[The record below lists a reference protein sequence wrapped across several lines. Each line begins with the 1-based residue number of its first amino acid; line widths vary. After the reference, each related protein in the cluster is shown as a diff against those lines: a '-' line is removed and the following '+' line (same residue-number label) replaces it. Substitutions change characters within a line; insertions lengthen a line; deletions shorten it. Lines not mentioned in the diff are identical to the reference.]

1 MDERGMD
8 QAVDAYFTNEPYY
21 PHSPPRLRKPQGV
34 ALPDADSPVELLQL
48 YEDGGTWATFQTGTS
63 PPVRSF

>member
-8 QAVDAYFTNEPYY
+8 QAVDAYFANDPYY
-21 PHSPPRLRKPQGV
+21 PRPPPHLRKPQGG
-34 ALPDADSPVELLQL
+34 ALFDADSPVELLQL
-48 YEDGGTWATFQTGTS
+48 YEDGENWATFQTGTS